1 MTTFNPRYLATAIGS
16 FPHGDPAAACDLIL
30 KSIPEMPTW
39 PQLPAIDFREGME
52 IQYSEGLPCVVI
64 DEAAGRMHFETG
76 GDTSTELAGF
86 YERYLA
92 EDFASFCISP
102 AFSRGIYEMEKRLR
116 ESGAVP
122 GHFKSHITGPLT
134 MGLGRTDENKR
145 AIYYNEMFRDVV
157 VKGMEMKARW
167 LLRKFGFLGC
177 PQICFIDEPILSAF
191 GSSTYVSLERAD
203 VVRCL
208 SEVVGAVHKEDALAG
223 THCCGNTEWTIL
235 IDAGVDVISFD
246 AFQYGETIGYYPDQV
261 KTFLEKGGILA
272 WGIVPSSGTAGEE
285 SVESLSVKLAG
296 LMDGLAAKGID
307 RDLLVER
314 CLLTPSCGTGS
325 VSENQSEEALALLA
339 GLSEALMA

>member
-1 MTTFNPRYLATAIGS
+1 MMAFDPRYLATAIGS
-16 FPHGDPAAACDLIL
+16 FPHSDPAAACDLIL
-30 KSIPEMPTW
+30 KSIPDMPTW

-52 IQYSEGLPCVVI
+52 IQYTEGLPCVVI
-64 DEAAGRMHFETG
+64 DEATGRMRFETG

-102 AFSRGIYEMEKRLR
+102 AFSRGIYEMEKRLKD
-116 ESGAVP
+116 SGASP
-122 GHFKSHITGPLT
+122 GHFKTHITGPLT

-145 AIYYNEMFRDVV
+145 AIYYNEMFRDVI

-167 LLRKFGFLGC
+167 LLRRFSFLGC

-191 GSSTYVSLERAD
+191 GSSTYVSVERSD
-203 VVRCL
+203 VVKCL

-261 KTFLEKGGILA
+261 KGFLENGGILA

-296 LMDGLAAKGID
+296 LMDGLAVKGID
-307 RDLLVER
+307 RDLLADR

-325 VSENQSEEALALLA
+325 ISESQSEDTLVLLA
-339 GLSEALMA
+339 NLSEALRS